1 VSVARR
7 TTPPA
12 GADLAHSR
20 NKGDTLVT
28 STTALGKLRSRAL
41 FGGQALIALAILTLS
56 TGATPAGASQSGGGW
71 IEPQAGSWHSWV
83 LTTGSQIR
91 PDPPP
96 DAEGTR
102 AELDRLRELAQ
113 QRDGTT
119 LDQIEFWDTGA
130 PSYRWNELSVNEALK
145 HNLGANY
152 ATRALALVHVA
163 LSDAMVAT
171 WDAKYAYQRR
181 RPSDLDPSMTTVVAT
196 PASPSYPS
204 EHAAAAAAASAVLAY
219 LFPDEGS
226 LFADKADEASRSRL
240 MAGVQYTS
248 DIVAGQE
255 LGRAVAALVINRAQ
269 HDGSDAQWTG
279 TVPTEPGHWSGSN
292 PILPLAGTWKTWALA
307 SGSELRPGPPLA
319 YDSPEEAADLA
330 VINNFQRTPKS
341 NSDALFWE
349 YGSGGTRNYWFWN
362 EQANKKILEYR
373 LDADPPR
380 AARAYAVESIA
391 IYDSAV
397 ACWDAKYTYWA
408 IRPFQLDPSL
418 KTLFPTPNHP
428 SYPAAHGC
436 LSSAAAG
443 ALGLLFPRD
452 AQTLNAL
459 ADEAGQSRIWAGIH
473 FPTDVRAGLALGRGV
488 AQKVIDQVQ
497 SDDVP

>member
-1 VSVARR
+1 MTPSFLDLKHRLTWRPLVVIATLLVAL
-7 TTPPA
+7 TPVGA
-12 GADLAHSR
+12 GAMP
-20 NKGDTLVT
+20 
-28 STTALGKLRSRAL
+28 TADN
-41 FGGQALIALAILTLS
+41 Q
-56 TGATPAGASQSGGGW
+56 PGGGW
-71 IEPQAGSWHSWV
+71 IDPQAGTWRTWV
-83 LTTGSQIR
+83 LTSGSQFR
-91 PDPPP
+91 PGPPP
-96 DAEGTR
+96 DEATTQ
-102 AELDRLRELAQ
+102 AELEQLQAVAD
-113 QRDGTT
+113 QRDTAAI
-119 LDQIEFWDTGA
+119 DQIEFWDTGA
-130 PSYRWNELSVNEALK
+130 PSYRWNELSVSEALK

-171 WDAKYAYQRR
+171 WDAKYAFQRP

-219 LFPDEGS
+219 VFPDDAQ
-226 LFADKADEASRSRL
+226 LFADKSDEATRSRL
-240 MAGVQYTS
+240 MAGGQYPS
-248 DIVAGQE
+248 DIAAGQE
-255 LGRAVAALVINRAQ
+255 LGRAVAALVIDRAQ

-279 TVPTEPGHWSGSN
+279 TVPTAPGHWSGSN

-307 SGSELRPGPPLA
+307 SGSELRPGPPPA

-330 VINNFQRTPKS
+330 VLKNFQRTPKT
-341 NSDALFWE
+341 NADALFWE

-362 EQANKKILEYR
+362 EQTNKKILEYR

-380 AARAYAVESIA
+380 AARAYALESIA
-391 IYDSAV
+391 MYDSAV

-418 KTLFPTPNHP
+418 KTVFPTPNHP

-436 LSSAAAG
+436 LSSAAAD
-443 ALGLLFPRD
+443 ALSYLFPRD

-473 FPTDVRAGLALGRGV
+473 FPTDVRVGLALGRSV
-488 AQKVIDQVQ
+488 AQKVIDLAQ
-497 SDDVP
+497 SDDLR